1 MQKVKISKR
10 VGRQLYRS
18 SPTILT
24 VVASI
29 GVVTTTITAVRATP
43 KAIKMLKEAESEKGE
58 NLTKL
63 EIIRAAGPTYIP
75 SVLLGVSTIACIF
88 GANTLNQKK
97 QASLMS
103 AYAML
108 NESYKQY
115 RKAAKTV
122 YGEDADDKIHAEMA
136 KDALVSTYDWGYQV
150 YNMDMDSDSERLLF
164 YDLASK
170 KYFRTTMAA
179 VLNAQYHVNRNLS
192 IRGDCSLNE
201 YLSFLGLD
209 EVEGGDTIGW
219 DICYMIERSYER
231 WAVDEILLTIMD
243 HPLTEADFVIEG
255 FILKMEFFLHMSGNQ
270 ANNLIFQVAENT
282 AEALLGL
289 IL

>member
-1 MQKVKISKR
+1 MQKVKILKR
-10 VGRQLYRS
+10 VGRQLFRS

-29 GVVTTTITAVRATP
+29 GVIVTTITAVQATP
-43 KAIKMLKEAESEKGE
+43 KAIKLLKEAELEKGE

-63 EIIRAAGPTYIP
+63 EIVRVAGPTYIP

-88 GANTLNQKK
+88 GANALNQKK

-103 AYAML
+103 AYVML

-115 RKAAKTV
+115 RKSAKTV

-136 KDALVSTYDWGYQV
+136 KDAMVSSYDWGYQV
-150 YNMDMDSDSERLLF
+150 YNMDMDSESERLLF

-192 IRGDCSLNE
+192 IKGDCSLNE
-201 YLSFLGLD
+201 YLSFLG
-209 EVEGGDTIGW
+209 VEGIDGGDELGW
-219 DICYMIERSYER
+219 DISYMVEEMDCYWLDFDNYKSTLEDGLECIIIDTM
-231 WAVDEILLTIMD
+231 AVNKFE
-243 HPLTEADFVIEG
+243 
-255 FILKMEFFLHMSGNQ
+255 
-270 ANNLIFQVAENT
+270 
-282 AEALLGL
+282 
-289 IL
+289 

>member
-24 VVASI
+24 VVASV
-29 GVVTTTITAVRATP
+29 GVVTTTIMAVRATP
-43 KAIKMLKEAESEKGE
+43 KAIKILKEAELEKGE
-58 NLTKL
+58 DLSKL
-63 EIIRAAGPTYIP
+63 EIIRAAGPIYIP

-88 GANTLNQKK
+88 GANALNQKK

-136 KDALVSTYDWGYQV
+136 KDAMVSTYDWGYQV

-192 IRGDCSLNE
+192 VRGVCPLNE

-209 EVEGGDTIGW
+209 EVDRGDVIG
-219 DICYMIERSYER
+219 
-231 WAVDEILLTIMD
+231 
-243 HPLTEADFVIEG
+243 
-255 FILKMEFFLHMSGNQ
+255 
-270 ANNLIFQVAENT
+270 
-282 AEALLGL
+282 
-289 IL
+289 

>member
-1 MQKVKISKR
+1 MQKIKISKR
-10 VGRQLYRS
+10 IGRQLCRS

-24 VVASI
+24 VVASV
-29 GVVTTTITAVRATP
+29 GVIVTTITAVRATP
-43 KAIKMLKEAESEKGE
+43 KAIKLMKEEELEKGE

-63 EIIRAAGPTYIP
+63 EIVRVAGPTYIP

-88 GANTLNQKK
+88 GANALNQKK

-115 RKAAKTV
+115 RKSAKTV

-136 KDALVSTYDWGYQV
+136 KDAMVYSYDWGYQV
-150 YNMDMDSDSERLLF
+150 YNMDMDSESERLLF

-201 YLSFLGLD
+201 YLSFLG
-209 EVEGGDTIGW
+209 VEGIDGGDDLGW
-219 DICYMIERSYER
+219 DITYMVEEMDWLDFDNYKSTLEDGLECIIIDTM
-231 WAVDEILLTIMD
+231 AVNKFE
-243 HPLTEADFVIEG
+243 
-255 FILKMEFFLHMSGNQ
+255 
-270 ANNLIFQVAENT
+270 
-282 AEALLGL
+282 
-289 IL
+289 

>member
-1 MQKVKISKR
+1 MQKVKILKR

-29 GVVTTTITAVRATP
+29 GVIATTITAVQATP
-43 KAIKMLKEAESEKGE
+43 KAIKLLKEAELEKGE

-63 EIIRAAGPTYIP
+63 EIVRVAGLTYIP

-88 GANTLNQKK
+88 GA
-97 QASLMS
+97 
-103 AYAML
+103 YAL
-108 NESYKQY
+108 IKEAYKQY
-115 RKAAKTV
+115 RKSAKTV

-136 KDALVSTYDWGYQV
+136 KDAMVSSYDWGYQV
-150 YNMDMDSDSERLLF
+150 YNMDMDSESERLLF

-192 IRGDCSLNE
+192 IKGDCSLNE
-201 YLSFLGLD
+201 YLSFLG
-209 EVEGGDTIGW
+209 VEGIDGGDELGW
-219 DICYMIERSYER
+219 DISYMIEEMDCYWLDFDNYKSTLEDGLECIIIDTM
-231 WAVDEILLTIMD
+231 AVNKFE
-243 HPLTEADFVIEG
+243 
-255 FILKMEFFLHMSGNQ
+255 
-270 ANNLIFQVAENT
+270 
-282 AEALLGL
+282 
-289 IL
+289 